1 MIRARFKK
9 ENTWDELMI
18 YRIMT
23 DGWDETV
30 KWLIEEMGW
39 TEKEFIED
47 GWVETDIIKNYMKLL
62 EQKKK
67 EK

>member
-1 MIRARFKK
+1 
-9 ENTWDELMI
+9 
-18 YRIMT
+18 MT

-67 EK
+67 EKSK